1 MLPIVT
7 AMKAFLVKM
16 ILGVLACLV
25 FSACNTIY
33 GVGKDFEE
41 VGGTMQTK
49 AESGIFGSR
58 PAAGDVPEY
67 IDETL
72 LPPQ

>member
-1 MLPIVT
+1 MKML
-7 AMKAFLVKM
+7 LVKM
-16 ILGVLACLV
+16 ILGVVGCLV

-49 AESGIFGSR
+49 AESGVFGSR
-58 PAAGDVPEY
+58 PAANDVP
-67 IDETL
+67 DFSGTDL